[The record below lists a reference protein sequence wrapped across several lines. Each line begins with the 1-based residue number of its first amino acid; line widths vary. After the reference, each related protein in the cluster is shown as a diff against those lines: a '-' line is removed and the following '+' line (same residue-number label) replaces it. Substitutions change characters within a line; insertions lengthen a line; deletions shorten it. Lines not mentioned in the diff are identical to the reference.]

1 MKKKLNYT
9 LIDHTADYGI
19 EVFGKDIKSLFENA
33 GLALFDLI
41 SDTELLEAKNEFRIQ
56 VSGSDFPDLMVN
68 WLREI
73 LYFWTGMEMLG
84 KDIELTEIT
93 EFNLTALV
101 RLDNFDQERHF
112 INHEIKAVT
121 YHKIDVR
128 SIPDGWKATVI
139 FDV

>member
-1 MKKKLNYT
+1 MRKKLNYT

-33 GLALFDLI
+33 GIALFDLI

-56 VSGSDFPDLMVN
+56 VSGLDFPDLMVN

-84 KDIELTEIT
+84 KDIELIEIT
-93 EFNLTALV
+93 EFDLTALV
-101 RLDNFDQERHF
+101 RLDNFDKERHF

-121 YHKIDVR
+121 YHGIDVR
-128 SIPDGWKATVI
+128 SIPGGWKATVI
-139 FDV
+139 LDV